1 MPTGHGAALCTA
13 RGFAAPKAL
22 SATLTA
28 AGRECCLN
36 AWLACSTLARK
47 QRPCSVMRESSWREQ
62 EARDRRISQLE
73 DDKAR
78 LEFDATVA
86 AAEAEAA
93 RKEAA
98 AQRRLVKRL
107 QDQAAAAPAH
117 GGAASGAGSTQG
129 QVAELLQKRVRVL
142 EAQNIR
148 LRLQAKSSREEEEL
162 AAAEAAA
169 AATGPPEILED
180 FSNFTPDPPGHKAG
194 ARQCQAAAAY
204 HDRPNATLEAAM
216 CGAGHAHSQPCR
228 LSLLLIP
235 LQALWPS
242 SGGLMRARAR

>member
-1 MPTGHGAALCTA
+1 MGMRGKHRQRQFRPSQCRSTCWRNSSVSRSRLCVLVHCSI
-13 RGFAAPKAL
+13 AAPNQSAYSPAAATTQSPDTSAL
-22 SATLTA
+22 PETA
-28 AGRECCLN
+28 CKHMQHMQICAAN
-36 AWLACSTLARK
+36 
-47 QRPCSVMRESSWREQ
+47 
-62 EARDRRISQLE
+62 ISQ
-73 DDKAR
+73 
-78 LEFDATVA
+78 
-86 AAEAEAA
+86 
-93 RKEAA
+93 
-98 AQRRLVKRL
+98 RRAPLPWPTHTRCR
-107 QDQAAAAPAH
+107 AAPLR
-117 GGAASGAGSTQG
+117 ASQ
-129 QVAELLQKRVRVL
+129 R
-142 EAQNIR
+142 AQPWPQSGKGR
-148 LRLQAKSSREEEEL
+148 QQEQDDEPEVDLVEEL

>member
-1 MPTGHGAALCTA
+1 
-13 RGFAAPKAL
+13 
-22 SATLTA
+22 
-28 AGRECCLN
+28 
-36 AWLACSTLARK
+36 
-47 QRPCSVMRESSWREQ
+47 MRESSWREQ

-169 AATGPPEILED
+169 AAARAALQRG
-180 FSNFTPDPPGHKAG
+180 SNAGSEPQAVAAG
-194 ARQCQAAAAY
+194 AAPGENKP
-204 HDRPNATLEAAM
+204 PNCEAEANGSGSVLDIPFERWTADKRLQKRVETLQGRLRVSHPCVEALVWVPLWFSSTKLKRR
-216 CGAGHAHSQPCR
+216 AG
-228 LSLLLIP
+228 
-235 LQALWPS
+235 
-242 SGGLMRARAR
+242 